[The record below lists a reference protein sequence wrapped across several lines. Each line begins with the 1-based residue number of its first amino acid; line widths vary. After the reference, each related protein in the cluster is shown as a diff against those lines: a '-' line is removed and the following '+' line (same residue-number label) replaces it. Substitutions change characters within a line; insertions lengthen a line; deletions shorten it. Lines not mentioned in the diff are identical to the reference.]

1 MPATVDAPNPSAPPR
16 TEGESPLTWAELE
29 SWFVELDRIRAER
42 PLPPTLD
49 ADRLADMN
57 WFFEQLNAGAL
68 DRYLRRFIAIRCK
81 QVVAASHD
89 RTWLELTLARQHP
102 DTNPD
107 CFHISF
113 VD

>member
-1 MPATVDAPNPSAPPR
+1 MTATVDAPTPP
-16 TEGESPLTWAELE
+16 LLE
-29 SWFVELDRIRAER
+29 
-42 PLPPTLD
+42 
-49 ADRLADMN
+49 RLADSPVDLAQEEAWHEELQRLRGERPYPATFDADQLADID
-57 WFFEQLNAGAL
+57 WFFEQLNAGNL